1 MAGEDDS
8 VLRPYMKDP
17 EVILMLANASQMR
30 KRSVAAA
37 PGLGESVPLAGQPF
51 VNN

>member
-1 MAGEDDS
+1 MTDDAF
-8 VLRPYMKDP
+8 LRPYIKDP
-17 EVILMLANASQMR
+17 EVVLMLANASQMR

-37 PGLGESVPLAGQPF
+37 PGLGETVPPTGQPF